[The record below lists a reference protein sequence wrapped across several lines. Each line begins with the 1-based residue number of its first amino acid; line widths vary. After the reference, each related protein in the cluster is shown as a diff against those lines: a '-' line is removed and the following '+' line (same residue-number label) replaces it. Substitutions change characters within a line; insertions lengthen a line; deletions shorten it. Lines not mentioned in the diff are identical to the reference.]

1 MKRFITDLL
10 SSGTDVSSKRVAS
23 LVVLVNLILLT
34 WVTTLTAFK
43 VPIEIFDALL
53 LFSGG
58 GLGLTVI
65 EKIFTKSDK
74 TQ

>member
-23 LVVLVNLILLT
+23 LVVLANLILLT

-53 LFSGG
+53 
-58 GLGLTVI
+58 
-65 EKIFTKSDK
+65 
-74 TQ
+74 